1 MEEKE
6 STRNFLVK
14 IKEGFDLF
22 DSLIGRKV
30 GNILKRELALEIIEV
45 FLQKNLINII
55 GNFKGDILLM
65 LNC

>member
-6 STRNFLVK
+6 STRNFFVK
-14 IKEGFDLF
+14 IKEGFDPF

-30 GNILKRELALEIIEV
+30 GNILKRALEIIEA

-55 GNFKGDILLM
+55 GNFNGDILLM

>member
-6 STRNFLVK
+6 STRNFFVK
-14 IKEGFDLF
+14 IKEGFDPF

-30 GNILKRELALEIIEV
+30 GNILKRALEIIEA

-55 GNFKGDILLM
+55 GNSNGDILLM

>member
-6 STRNFLVK
+6 STRKFFVK
-14 IKEGFDLF
+14 IKEGFDPF

-30 GNILKRELALEIIEV
+30 GNILKRALEIIEA

-55 GNFKGDILLM
+55 GNFNGDILLM